1 MKEQP
6 VIKNLESVRR
16 IINRALSG
24 RSTAVKIRRFYHFS
38 SPAATDG
45 KVIQL
50 NTVFPNSDKLPLS
63 EKCAVWKGLNYHAL
77 GHILFTENTPKLR
90 GKEKEAFDTLEDFRM
105 EWLMSYVFPGTR
117 KYFVNNLVKMGL
129 NDPILLWGRRYL
141 LPITIREP
149 DIPPRALKIMDDFI
163 VSQTLEERENLA
175 REFASLVVLSDISR
189 RLTGD
194 IEKLG
199 RTPIEKTP
207 AGEAFEGEVE
217 DAIEEFQMKMA
228 NDEAEL
234 EQDSSAAHTGA
245 YDDLE
250 DAAEAEELKK
260 DLEDA
265 NEPQVEERRF
275 SEFGTSEIKEY
286 KVKPDPVLVRQL
298 YQIFNRA
305 RISTESYYEKRLL
318 SGRVDA
324 REAMR
329 HSRNGN
335 PRIFKRFEED
345 QLDEAKLAL
354 ALVVDKSGSMSNT
367 DPEEITKKAGSAL
380 AWAATKAGFEVMVL
394 AFDSGCHTV
403 KAPHERG
410 FRGYNYSGG
419 TNPTRALLTAERFL
433 RESTHSPILI
443 LISDGEFDQ
452 SAYQKLNDIAK
463 RLGSVYVVALGWCSD
478 RWDKTKIKPK
488 HIENIGE
495 LPRVVREIIE
505 EEERKKVRD
514 MGRVW

>member
-1 MKEQP
+1 MKEQT

-16 IINRALSG
+16 IINRALAG
-24 RSTAVKIRRFYHFS
+24 KSTPVKIRRFYHFS

-45 KVIQL
+45 KAIQL
-50 NTVFPNSDKLPLS
+50 NTVFPNSDRLPFS

-77 GHILFTENTPKLR
+77 GHILFTENTFQLQGNDK
-90 GKEKEAFDTLEDFRM
+90 KTFDILEDFRI

-117 KYFVNNLVKMGL
+117 KYFVNNLIKMGL

-141 LPITIREP
+141 LPVTIREP
-149 DIPPRALKIMDDFI
+149 DIPPRALNIIDNFI
-163 VSQTLEERENLA
+163 VSQTLPERENLA
-175 REFASLVVLSDISR
+175 REFASLVVLSDMSR

-199 RTPIEKTP
+199 KVHIEKTP
-207 AGEAFEGEVE
+207 AADGLEEEVR
-217 DAIEEFQMKMA
+217 DAIEEFQMKTA
-228 NDEAEL
+228 QDKAEV
-234 EQDSSAAHTGA
+234 EPDPSATRTGA

-260 DLEDA
+260 DLEDV
-265 NEPQVEERRF
+265 NEPQVEERKF

-305 RISTESYYEKRLL
+305 RISTGSYYERRLL

-345 QLDEAKLAL
+345 QLDESKLAL

-367 DPEEITKKAGSAL
+367 DPEEIAKKAGSAL
-380 AWAATKAGFEVMVL
+380 AWAATKAGFEVTVL
-394 AFDSGCHTV
+394 AFDGGCHTV

-410 FRGYNYSGG
+410 FRDYHYSGG

-433 RESTHSPILI
+433 QESTHSPILV

-452 SAYQKLNDIAK
+452 SAYQKLDEIAR
-463 RLGSVYVVALGWCSD
+463 RLGSVYVVALGWHLDS
-478 RWDKTKIKPK
+478 WDKIKIKPK
-488 HIENIGE
+488 HIENAQE
-495 LPRVVREIIE
+495 LPRVIREIIE
-505 EEERKKVRD
+505 EEESKKVRD